1 MGHRKAIRL
10 GCCAPAASG
19 ATRAPASEVSRK
31 PRRSMPGDG
40 GADAGQES
48 TSRIRP
54 PPRTPINQQV
64 GWLSPG
70 ARSAGLLEP
79 FRQGLRE
86 LGWVE
91 GRDVVI
97 EYRYA
102 DGRAERLPALVSDL
116 ARLKVDVI
124 VAGGVAAAL
133 AASKATTVIPIVMS
147 SGGDPA
153 IGLVARLARPG
164 GNVTGLATISPELSG
179 KRLELLKQV
188 VPALRR
194 VVVLW
199 NPENPTHGPGLR
211 LAESAARTLGLELQ
225 VLAFRVQEDFGAAF
239 RAARRAN
246 AGALIAL
253 DDPVTFNER
262 NVLVSLASTTRL
274 PVMYGFRESAEAG
287 GLIAFGANLA
297 DLARRA
303 AGYVDKILKGAEP
316 GDLPVEQPTKFE
328 VVINLKTAKAL
339 GLTIPPSL
347 LARADQVIDQ

>member
-1 MGHRKAIRL
+1 MNRRRFLLTSLVGALAAPLAAEAQEYKAEKVPQL
-10 GCCAPAASG
+10 
-19 ATRAPASEVSRK
+19 
-31 PRRSMPGDG
+31 
-40 GADAGQES
+40 
-48 TSRIRP
+48 
-54 PPRTPINQQV
+54 

-70 ARSAGLLEP
+70 SRSAGLLEP
-79 FRQGLRE
+79 FLQGLRE

-91 GRDVVI
+91 GRSVVI

-102 DGRAERLPALVSDL
+102 DGKAERLPALVADL

-133 AASKATTVIPIVMS
+133 AASKATTAIPIVMS
-147 SGGDPA
+147 SGGDPVA
-153 IGLVARLARPG
+153 IGLVASLARPG

-188 VPALRR
+188 VPSLRR
-194 VVVLW
+194 VAVLW
-199 NPENPTHGPGLR
+199 NPENPAHGPGLR
-211 LAESAARTLGLELQ
+211 AAESAARTLGLELQ
-225 VLAFRVQEDFGAAF
+225 LLAFRLQEDFGAAF
-239 RAARRAN
+239 RAAKRAN

-262 NVLVSLASTTRL
+262 KVLVSQASTTRL

-297 DLARRA
+297 DLARRS
-303 AGYVDKILKGAEP
+303 AGYVDKILKGAKP

-328 VVINLKTAKAL
+328 LVINLKTAKTL

-347 LARADQVIDQ
+347 LLRADHVIE